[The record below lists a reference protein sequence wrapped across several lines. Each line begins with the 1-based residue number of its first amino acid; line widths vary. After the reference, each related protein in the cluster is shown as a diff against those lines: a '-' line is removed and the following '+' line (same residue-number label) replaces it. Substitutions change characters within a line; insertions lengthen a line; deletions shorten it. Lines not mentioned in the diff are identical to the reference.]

1 MRRIA
6 LALCLLAL
14 IGLASRA
21 TAEQTVRFNN
31 SANQVNLIQQDQDGF
46 TVQLNVGSIDFMS
59 ISTDS
64 GEFTLPVAKG
74 LARSQDIGNPD
85 LPLANKLIAIP
96 LGCELR
102 TEVLNSEVREISL
115 GDYGVTAPLM
125 PVQPSLSKSADPST
139 VPFEFNRETYLKSG
153 YYQLPVVSSDVEGI
167 MRGVRVGLVSI
178 APVQYNPTENKLRVN
193 TSIEIRVSFDHPD
206 WGETHS
212 VFDKTYSPA
221 FEPIYQRLFN
231 YDNSVY
237 RTRTDLT
244 RYPMKMIII
253 SDRMFEAQL
262 QPFIEWKTEKG
273 FIVDTA
279 YTDVIG
285 ATTTAIH
292 NYIAAAY
299 ADTLAG
305 NPPPSFVL
313 FVGDTPQIPAYSGSA
328 GSHITDLRYCELTGD
343 NLPEI
348 YWGRM
353 CAQTPAQ
360 LQPQIDKTLEYEQ
373 YLMPDPSYLQEV
385 TLIAGV
391 DGGYAPTYGNG
402 QINYGTDN
410 YFNFAHGITD
420 HTWLYPASDQP
431 GVSDA
436 VIQTVN
442 DGVGFINYTAHGS
455 HEGWYNPSF
464 TVTNINSLT
473 NAHKYNLAVGNCCL
487 TSTFGESS
495 PSFGEAWLQKAN
507 GGGIGYI
514 GGTNSTYWDEDYWWG
529 VGFKTVTGDGPP
541 YDADHL
547 GAYDGMFHDHGEPVS
562 EHYVTNYAVVMA
574 GNLAVQ
580 ESGSTRKEYYWEI
593 YNVLGD
599 PSVMTY
605 LGQPIDN
612 PITHDATMLLT
623 TTSFTVEADPGSYV
637 ALSYDGVLHGAG
649 YVDETGSV
657 DVPIT
662 PFGTP
667 VAAEIVVTCQNR
679 VPYISTVQVISP
691 DGPYV
696 IHDSHTI
703 NDASGNNNGQVD
715 FGESIVLGVQLIN
728 VGPATAENVNATL
741 ESQDMYVDITDATEN
756 YGTIE
761 GNFGTANIADAFAF
775 NVSPMTP
782 DGHRIPFQLVVTG
795 QERDTV
801 WTSEFNITSHA
812 PAVGYV
818 SVQVND
824 ASGDNNGVF
833 DPGETVDLV
842 VTLDNSGSG
851 QAFNVTA
858 TLDQGDQYVTTLD
871 DNGYFGDITAGGGT
885 ADNNS
890 NVFTLEAD
898 STCPMGHYLTCT
910 LDVTGDGGYTTSL
923 NFNLT
928 IGHKVAF
935 FTEDF
940 SFQQGWTGLGTA
952 AEWEIGAAG
961 GLGGDPSDD
970 HTSGT
975 DNYVLGN
982 DLTTNGQY
990 NSGITQ
996 TFWVESPEIDCSEVT
1011 AIEMTYYHQLGVESS
1026 TYDHAYLEAF
1036 DGVDWVQ
1043 LFANGSTTMNETS
1056 WTQDVYDLSAIADN
1070 NPFFKIRFGL
1080 GSTDG
1085 SQQYC
1090 GWNIDDIELKGYVSG
1105 LAGTAAMEYT
1115 PDAMSDSLVEGQTSM
1130 HTISVTN
1137 TGEATLRVRFFPQA
1151 SWIQC
1156 PGDLYM
1162 IESGNSIDV
1171 PITIIS
1177 EGVTPG
1183 ENTGALGFSS
1193 NDVNHS
1199 TGTILSVLYIY
1210 EPAASLNPTSIDEY
1224 VESAGQGSVPLVI
1237 TNNGPGRLNY
1247 SIAAQTNDSPLAKR
1261 ATPVA
1266 TEPLG
1271 FRVADPD
1278 KTGVQEPYYAPV
1290 EKGSGGPDAFG
1301 YTWID
1306 SDEPGGPAFNWVDIS
1321 GVGTTVSLNDDDTTA
1336 AIPLGFDFPYYD
1348 STFSSVHIGSNGI
1361 LTFSGGSTSLSN
1373 VGIPTS
1379 GAPNNMIAMWWDDLD
1394 PAEAGDIYY
1403 YQDAANHRFIVSFV
1417 GIRNYQYP
1425 SGTGSLTFQA
1435 IISANG
1441 LITLQYQTMD
1451 PGADSDG
1458 LAGSTVGI
1466 ENLDGT
1472 DGLQVTFN
1480 AAYMHDEL
1488 AIEFP
1493 GAAPRWLSVEPAAGS
1508 VDPMSADTVSV
1519 VFDATELED
1528 GEYTGQLLVISN
1540 DLVNPEILV
1549 PVTLNVGQMP
1559 LPAVPALLTPVN
1571 DTTLDMNTP
1580 TFSWSATAGTG
1591 GTYALQHSQD
1601 QTFETGTTTMADLS
1615 ETSYTPETGMAD
1627 GAWYWRVQAFNQA
1640 GGSGYQ
1646 TQPCVFTIKTFLSG
1660 DVNSD
1665 DLVNISDA
1673 VDLIA
1678 YIFGGG
1684 AAPDP
1689 LECGDCNCDGIVNIT
1704 DATHL
1709 IAYIFGGGPAPCEH

>member
-1 MRRIA
+1 LRRTA
-6 LALCLLAL
+6 LAMCLLAL
-14 IGLASRA
+14 IGLVSGA

-31 SANQVNLIQQDQDGF
+31 MANQVNLIQQDQDGF
-46 TVQLNVGSIDFMS
+46 TVQLNIGSIDFVS
-59 ISTDS
+59 VSTDS
-64 GEFTLPVAKG
+64 GEFALPVAKG
-74 LARSQDIGNPD
+74 LARSQDIGNPE
-85 LPLANKLIAIP
+85 LPLANKLIAVP
-96 LGCELR
+96 LGCQLR
-102 TEVLNSEVREISL
+102 AEVLNSEVEEISL
-115 GDYGVTAPLM
+115 ADYGVTAPLM
-125 PVQPSLSKSADPST
+125 PAQPSLSKSVDAST
-139 VPFEFNRETYLKSG
+139 VPFEFNRGTYLKSG
-153 YYQLPVVSSDVEGI
+153 YYQLPVVSTDIDGI

-178 APVQYNPTENKLRVN
+178 APVQYNPTENKLKVN
-193 TSIEIRVSFDHPD
+193 TSLEVRVNFEHAD
-206 WGETHS
+206 WARTHS
-212 VFDKTYSPA
+212 LFDKTYSPA
-221 FEPIYQRLFN
+221 FEPIYQLLFN
-231 YDNSVY
+231 YDNTVY
-237 RTRTDLT
+237 RTREDLT

-253 SDRMFEAQL
+253 SDRMFETQL
-262 QPFIEWKTEKG
+262 QPFITWKTEKG
-273 FIVDTA
+273 FIVDVA
-279 YTDVIG
+279 YTDEIG

-292 NYIAAAY
+292 NYIATAY
-299 ADTLAG
+299 GDTLDG
-305 NPPPSFVL
+305 DPPPSFVL

-353 CAQTPAQ
+353 CAQSPAQ

-373 YLMPDPSYLQEV
+373 YTMPDPSYLQEV

-391 DGGYAPTYGNG
+391 DPSHAPTYGNG

-410 YFNFAHGITD
+410 YFNLAHGIID
-420 HTWLYPASDQP
+420 HTWLYPASDDP
-431 GVSDA
+431 GASA
-436 VIQTVN
+436 AIIQTVD
-442 DGVGFINYTAHGS
+442 DGVGFINYTAHGDHS
-455 HEGWYNPSF
+455 LWANPSF
-464 TVTNINSLT
+464 TVSDINNLT

-487 TSTFGESS
+487 TSTFGEST
-495 PSFGEAWLQKAN
+495 PCFGEAWLQKEN

-541 YDADHL
+541 YDANHL

-562 EHYVTNYAVVMA
+562 EHYVTNYGVVMA
-574 GNLAVQ
+574 GNLAVEQ
-580 ESGSTRKEYYWEI
+580 SSSTRKEYYWEI

-605 LGQPIDN
+605 LGEPSEN
-612 PITHDATMLLT
+612 TVSHNATMLLT
-623 TTSFTVEADPGSYV
+623 ATSFTVEADPGSYV

-649 YVDETGSV
+649 YVDETGAV
-657 DVPIT
+657 DVPIA

-667 VAAEIVVTCQNR
+667 VPAEIVVTCQNR
-679 VPYISTVQVISP
+679 IPYVSTVQVISP
-691 DGPYV
+691 EGPYV
-696 IHDSHTI
+696 IHASHTV
-703 NDASGNNNGQVD
+703 NDASGNNNGLVD
-715 FGESIVLGVQLIN
+715 FGESILLGVALVN

-741 ESQDMYVDITDATEN
+741 QSQDMYVDITDATEY
-756 YGTIE
+756 YGTIDSSSSD
-761 GNFGTANIADAFAF
+761 TVNIDDAFAF
-775 NVSPMTP
+775 NVSPLTP

-801 WTSEFNITSHA
+801 WTSQFNIDAHA
-812 PAVGYV
+812 PSVGYV
-818 SVQVND
+818 SVQIDD
-824 ASGDNNGVF
+824 ASGDNNGIF
-833 DPGETVDLV
+833 DPGETVDLI

-851 QAFNVTA
+851 QAYNVSA

-871 DNGYFGDITAGGGT
+871 DNGYFGNIAASGGT
-885 ADNNS
+885 ADNS
-890 NVFTLEAD
+890 GDVFTLEAD
-898 STCPMGHYLTCT
+898 TACPMGHYLTCT
-910 LDVTGDGGYTTSL
+910 LDVTGDGGYTASL

-928 IGHKVAF
+928 VGHKVPF

-940 SFQQGWTGLGTA
+940 SLEQGWTGLGTS

-961 GLGGDPSDD
+961 GLGGDPSED
-970 HTSGT
+970 HTPGT

-990 NSGITQ
+990 NSSIGQ
-996 TFWVESPEIDCSEVT
+996 TYWVESPEIDCSEIT
-1011 AIEMTYYHQLGVESS
+1011 AVEMTYYHQLGVESS
-1026 TYDHAYLEAF
+1026 TWDHAYLEAF

-1043 LFANGSTTMNETS
+1043 LFANGGSTITETS

-1080 GSTDG
+1080 GPTDG
-1085 SQQYC
+1085 SGQYC

-1115 PDAMSDSLVEGQTSM
+1115 PESLTDSLVEGQTSG

-1137 TGEATLRVRFFPQA
+1137 VGEAALRVRFYPQA

-1162 IESGNSIDV
+1162 IESGNSVDV
-1171 PITIIS
+1171 PVTIVS
-1177 EGVTPG
+1177 EGVAPG

-1193 NDVNHS
+1193 NDVNQS
-1199 TGTILSVLYIY
+1199 TGSIPATLYIY
-1210 EPAASLNPTSIDEY
+1210 EPSASLDPTTISKY
-1224 VESAGQGSVPLVI
+1224 VESAGQDTVSLVI
-1237 TNNGPGRLNY
+1237 TNSGPGRLNY
-1247 SIAAQTNDSPLAKR
+1247 SIAAQTNDTPLAKQ
-1261 ATPVA
+1261 ATAV
-1266 TEPLG
+1266 PLG
-1271 FRVADPD
+1271 FRTADPD
-1278 KTGVQEPYYAPV
+1278 KTAVQEPYYAAV

-1306 SDEPGGPAFNWVDIS
+1306 SDEPGGPVFNWVDIS
-1321 GVGTTVSLNDDDTTA
+1321 SVGTTVTLGDDDSTA
-1336 AIPLGFDFPYYD
+1336 AIQLGFDFPYYD
-1348 STFSSVHIGSNGI
+1348 STYHSVNIGSNGI

-1373 VGIPTS
+1373 VAIPTS

-1394 PAEAGDIYY
+1394 PAEAGNIYY
-1403 YQDAANHRFIVSFV
+1403 YQDAANSRFIVSFV

-1425 SGTGSLTFQA
+1425 SGTGSLTFQV
-1435 IISANG
+1435 ILSSNG

-1451 PGADSDG
+1451 PGDDSDG

-1472 DGLQVTFN
+1472 DGLQVVYN
-1480 AAYMHDEL
+1480 ATYMHDGL

-1508 VDPMSADTVSV
+1508 VDPMSSDTVDV
-1519 VFDATELED
+1519 LFDATELED
-1528 GEYTGQLLVISN
+1528 AEYTGQLLVTTN
-1540 DLVNPEILV
+1540 DLINPQIEV
-1549 PVTLNVGQMP
+1549 PVTLYVGQMP
-1559 LPAVPALLTPVN
+1559 LPSVPDLLTPVN

-1580 TFSWSATAGTG
+1580 TFSWSATAGIG
-1591 GTYALQHSQD
+1591 GTYTLQHSQD
-1601 QTFETGTTTMADLS
+1601 ETFENGTTTMADMT

-1627 GAWYWRVQAFNQA
+1627 GVWYWRVEAFNQA

-1646 TQPCVFTIKTFLSG
+1646 TQPCQFTIETFIAG

-1665 DLVNISDA
+1665 EIVNISDA
-1673 VDLIA
+1673 VALID

-1689 LECGDCNCDGIVNIT
+1689 LLCGDCNCDEIVNIS
-1704 DATHL
+1704 DATYL
-1709 IAYIFGGGPAPCEH
+1709 IGYIFGGGPAPCEH